1 MVKTKKHT
9 IRKKRPVDVVALRKL
24 MDEAD
29 VGPFHIEKKL
39 GIGNG
44 LISRGMKEGTDRPI
58 PPKWELPMIKYL
70 KKVIAE
76 KQDVELQTTE
86 IKLEMGFSVPEPE
99 SNLKED
105 LKENKRNWVDGLQG

>member
-9 IRKKRPVDVVALRKL
+9 VRKKRPVDVIALRKL

-76 KQDVELQTTE
+76 KTDVELQTEE
-86 IKLEMGFSVPEPE
+86 IKLEMGFTIPE
-99 SNLKED
+99 KECD
-105 LKENKRNWVDGLQG
+105 LKEEIKGIKRNWVDGLQG